1 MVFIFLQGVTSKSL
15 NACLASQ
22 RIITVLETVPYK
34 LHSFDLQ
41 SAVYTINTLYNVQCT
56 VFDTPAGTYTP
67 IGAIHLVFPPTNT
80 NASALDVDIYNGLRE
95 YNLFTMTMPYP
106 NTIQGSSN
114 WMVRSVAWRFA
125 FCAPFRPSDFE
136 CTVAPSSTF

>member
-1 MVFIFLQGVTSKSL
+1 M
-15 NACLASQ
+15 
-22 RIITVLETVPYK
+22 
-34 LHSFDLQ
+34 HSFDLQ

-80 NASALDVDIYNGLRE
+80 NASALDVDVYNGLRE

-114 WMVRSVAWRFA
+114 WMVRSVASPHCFLHTN
-125 FCAPFRPSDFE
+125 PTPSDLE
-136 CTVAPSSTF
+136 GSVAP